1 MIKQSVFVKCHPVL
15 KVLITFFIIIAF
27 VKQNLNYK
35 CFVSHDHIFKIM
47 LNFLQPCVTGKH
59 VYLQVYVSHLLGA
72 KHIDTYRVEKEKKK
86 YPFEKS

>member
-1 MIKQSVFVKCHPVL
+1 
-15 KVLITFFIIIAF
+15 
-27 VKQNLNYK
+27 
-35 CFVSHDHIFKIM
+35 M

-86 YPFEKS
+86 YPFEKIIVITSFQAS